1 MFSSLEEATAARKAA
16 EALGDD
22 IAWTEAR
29 AAEEAFLA
37 RAWKGE
43 LHPRTRG
50 GQFRKTFHAP
60 EQRIQATTPTKRQIT
75 APAKRRKSLP
85 PHPGPH
91 GTGQPVRHPAGTKKP
106 PPEHVKPSTVK
117 EPSRPKPDVPEAKKR
132 SKTLTPH
139 EPEKKAE
146 PAKAPTPSTTPRK
159 KTHKTLGERARER
172 EGEFRN
178 EHDLRKNLRA
188 LKPGESYT
196 TNTGVTV
203 TRVAGHGP
211 LREYDVADDGATN
224 RGQRRVVGIKP
235 ATGEAFERHK
245 VAVQTAKGMADPG
258 PVTKGSAARRYEE
271 DFGPEDVLGREIK
284 RRYYD
289 ATEPTLE
296 KKETFERYYPDGGTS
311 DVGWGGAL
319 EQVGHVGDMVG
330 GPVKPLLN
338 VPHEA
343 LFKFEQFLGS
353 GESAHEGAHE
363 VGKHAA
369 DALAHGGGA
378 HHVPDIVG
386 KVGLHAPDAVHQGF
400 EHAPNI
406 RGGHG
411 AADTLTGMADSGF
424 AGAKMS
430 AAHLMDLAANG
441 PKGGGNALHHAANFV
456 AQMATDPTV
465 HNVARIGGHVLRHL
479 VMGRYEAAVADEK
492 RALAEGD
499 VDRVV
504 EARALQAVCK
514 QRLAAIEADTKHDCP
529 DCGYSA
535 GRHKKGC
542 KHLIE
547 AYDERL
553 HPRGR
558 GGQWI
563 PKPGDKAHYFH
574 GMLGKDVPVTV
585 VTEPDKRG
593 FMKVKLPDNDQFNGA
608 VRRVKAGVVSEKP
621 ADVSVTPK
629 AKAFITPKDTGDP
642 RTRVGKPFTDKDAIA
657 AMDAPPKSEWDYRG
671 QNAAEKIPEG
681 YTATLPSGPKISH
694 FAEDTGSQEMGAS
707 RQNWRVDY
715 PKGTGAG
722 GVDYEY
728 AQDGTQSWLH
738 IQSWKRRQKVG
749 AAAAARFP
757 GALASA

>member
-441 PKGGGNALHHAANFV
+441 PRGGGNALHHAANFV

-504 EARALQAVCK
+504 EARALQAACK
-514 QRLAAIEADTKHDCP
+514 ERLMVLDEAITKSDFT
-529 DCGYSA
+529 
-535 GRHKKGC
+535 
-542 KHLIE
+542 
-547 AYDERL
+547 ERL

-558 GGQWI
+558 GGRWI
-563 PKPGDKAHYFH
+563 KSLNVSRTDSGGKSKWEEPGNIKA
-574 GMLGKDVPVTV
+574 
-585 VTEPDKRG
+585 
-593 FMKVKLPDNDQFNGA
+593 
-608 VRRVKAGVVSEKP
+608 KAF
-621 ADVSVTPK
+621 VTPK
-629 AKAFITPKDTGDP
+629 ATGDP
-642 RTRVGKPFTDKDAIA
+642 RTRLGKPFTDKDAIA

-694 FAEDTGSQEMGAS
+694 FGEDTGAQEMGAA